1 MLRHLSHYLIIFFI
15 FLIVFLS
22 RLLLGFNQNLLM
34 EIFYLAT
41 LFYVGWGIMHHF
53 LEHDFSLKVV
63 IEYIL
68 IGAVALLL
76 GIIAIKGGL

>member
-1 MLRHLSHYLIIFFI
+1 MLSHISHYLILFFI

-41 LFYVGWGIMHHF
+41 LVYAGWGIIHHM
-53 LEHDFSLKVV
+53 LEHDFSLKIV

-76 GIIAIKGGL
+76 GIMAIKGGF